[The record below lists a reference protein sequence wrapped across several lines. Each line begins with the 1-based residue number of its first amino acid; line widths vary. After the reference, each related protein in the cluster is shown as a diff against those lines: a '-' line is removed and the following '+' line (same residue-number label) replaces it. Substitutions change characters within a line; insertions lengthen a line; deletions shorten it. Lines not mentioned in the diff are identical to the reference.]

1 MAVAMKGFHPLKISV
16 VKMNKPFIS
25 LCPEITRA
33 HALTL
38 MDWLEDERVT
48 CYLSDSRHVSRS
60 IEQAIDRTQLP
71 ILTHLFNQGGRFFM
85 AYDRH
90 DAPVGFVRLIK
101 TGSNCE
107 IVLVIGDSDKWGRNL
122 GARTIREGMKL
133 AFLDMR
139 AKKLIAKIH
148 PDNARSLKAF
158 VRSGFVLESETPTLK
173 SFSMTAG
180 RYLQFLREGTVGDS
194 ARIYITEI
202 DKARLENLIALEQG
216 PTVVELEHELER
228 AIVVKPQ
235 QVASNVVTM
244 NSRALVQLDDEE
256 IEVALVY
263 PQDAD
268 SNSGKH
274 SVYSDIG
281 AAILGYQEGD
291 SIDWRICDRTRRIEI
306 RKVLYQPEA
315 AGDFHL

>member
-1 MAVAMKGFHPLKISV
+1 MAVAMKGFHPLQISV

-48 CYLSDSRHVSRS
+48 CYLSDSRHVSRF

-90 DAPVGFVRLIK
+90 DVPVGFVRLVK
-101 TGSNCE
+101 TGPDCE
-107 IVLVIGDSDKWGRNL
+107 IVLVIGDSDNWGQNL
-122 GARTIREGMKL
+122 GASTIREGMKL

-139 AKKLIAKIH
+139 AEKLIAKIH
-148 PDNARSLKAF
+148 PDNARSLKTF
-158 VRSGFVLESETPTLK
+158 LRSGFLLEGETATLK
-173 SFSMTAG
+173 SFSITAG
-180 RYLQFLREGTVGDS
+180 RYLRLLREGAVGDS
-194 ARIYITEI
+194 TDIYITEI
-202 DKARLENLIALEQG
+202 DKARLKSLIELEQG
-216 PTVVELEHELER
+216 PTIVELEHELER

-235 QVASNVVTM
+235 QVARNVVTM
-244 NSRALVQLDDEE
+244 NSRALLQLDDEE
-256 IEVALVY
+256 MEVALVY
-263 PQDAD
+263 PEDAD
-268 SNSGKH
+268 SGAGKF
-274 SVYSDIG
+274 SICSDVG

-291 SIDWRICDRTRRIEI
+291 AIDWRISDRTRRIGI

>member
-1 MAVAMKGFHPLKISV
+1 MKGFHPLRISV

-48 CYLSDSRHVSRS
+48 CYLSDSRNVSRF

-90 DAPVGFVRLIK
+90 DAPVGFVRLVK
-101 TGSNCE
+101 TGPDCE
-107 IVLVIGDSDKWGRNL
+107 IVLVIGDSDNWGRNL
-122 GARTIREGMKL
+122 GASTIREGMKL

-139 AKKLIAKIH
+139 AEKLIAKIH
-148 PDNARSLKAF
+148 PDNARSLKTF
-158 VRSGFVLESETPTLK
+158 LRSGFLLESETPTLK
-173 SFSMTAG
+173 SFAMTAG
-180 RYLQFLREGTVGDS
+180 RYLRLLREGVIVDS
-194 ARIYITEI
+194 TDIYITEI
-202 DKARLENLIALEQG
+202 DKARLKELIELEQG
-216 PTVVELEHELER
+216 PAVVELEHELER

-235 QVASNVVTM
+235 QVARNVVTM
-244 NSRALVQLDDEE
+244 NSRALLQLDDEE
-256 IEVALVY
+256 MEVALVY
-263 PQDAD
+263 PEDAD
-268 SNSGKH
+268 SSAGKF
-274 SVYSDIG
+274 SVCSDVG

-291 SIDWRICDRTRRIEI
+291 SIDWRISERTRRIGI